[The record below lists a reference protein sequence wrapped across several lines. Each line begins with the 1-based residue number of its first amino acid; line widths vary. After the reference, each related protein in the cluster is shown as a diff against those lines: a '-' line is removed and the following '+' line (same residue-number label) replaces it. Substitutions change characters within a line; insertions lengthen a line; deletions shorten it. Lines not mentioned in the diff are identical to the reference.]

1 MKKLFSKT
9 VAALLSVTCMG
20 SVMTASFN
28 GRPLFTPKLIAEA
41 SSGVSFD
48 EETGVLTLYGNIENM
63 FALANYS
70 GDKRVKEV
78 KALKGT
84 VLPADCTK
92 LFCRLEAEKI
102 DISNADTSHVTNM
115 SDMFSC
121 CSNLKYLN
129 IDNIDT
135 SNVTNMNQT
144 FYACPN
150 LKSINLQ
157 SFNTSNVTDM
167 MNMFNQ
173 CSSLET
179 LELRGFNTSN
189 VTNMA
194 CMFSSCT
201 NLNSIDMSTWN
212 TCNLEHMNGM
222 FQGCQNLKSLDFE
235 SFNTKELKSFNYVF
249 SGCEK
254 LEKIK
259 FGDFDTSN
267 ITNMDYLF
275 FGCSSI
281 PLLDLSSFDTS
292 KVTTMLHMF
301 DDCQSLETIYVSDKW
316 TTASLDFSHWTSI
329 EYDRFMFFSCKNLK
343 GGNGTGYDF
352 NKTRSIM
359 ACIDTKETP
368 GYLTYKKHFSTP
380 TINDGIY
387 VLESAVK
394 PNMVADVDSYEKN
407 GTRNLQLYERNNSN
421 SQKFKIKSAYNGY
434 YTIHLADNDSKVI
447 SVEGNTGS
455 PGSNVSI
462 RKNNFANNQLWF
474 FESAGNGYYYIKSKT
489 GNYLDVSGG
498 YNVNK
503 TNIQLYLGN
512 ETFAQRWK
520 LIRINN
526 GEKPSENDNSN
537 DNSKPSDNN
546 KPKDDNTDNSNP
558 TSDNTNNADGVRY
571 VKPTGN
577 IQEDISKCNQTNSL
591 HETEI
596 KSKGQ
601 TVYCTLNSNNTF
613 LFKFIPFESDVYKI
627 YPVNRNYHIN
637 IEIYQED
644 NNEYKI
650 VEPSIF
656 GKYFYSLDE
665 KTTYYARIY
674 FTEPYSNDFIPSH
687 ISINILSYVIK
698 EIDDSELDDSQFPY
712 QISLED
718 KDEKNDDLIEKYVHK
733 TKIEFNNNEITLFKL
748 KPLRDSFYLFGVFNY
763 IESTSIHV
771 FKMTGKSLTEIEQT
785 KEKDGVYNYLL
796 EGNSEYIIVVFTNS
810 DSDDK
815 NEFYCRQN
823 NWVYVDYGA
832 TVRVPSV
839 PINLPNTID
848 YNSVPEDFK
857 YKNYTY
863 ITDKGLYELLKYDE
877 KKYYGNDEYK
887 ESDFM
892 EKMNMGDGT
901 KTDSDVLYNNC
912 ERWYATLYKAQ
923 NKLTNSFNNA
933 IQTIGTGTSIVS
945 IFPLGEVALI
955 VSGVGG
961 ACAIYSLCL
970 ELQKNNFIDAMYY
983 GKGNFVIID
992 SPIFHPETNMKDE
1005 ADYMSGEQRK
1015 NETNGYYD
1023 YSRVYVPW
1031 EKHKNYINKFCNGIK
1046 CEID

>member
-1 MKKLFSKT
+1 MKKIFSKT

-28 GRPLFTPKLIAEA
+28 GRPLFTPKLIAKA

-179 LELRGFNTSN
+179 LDLRGFNTSN

-259 FGDFDTSN
+259 FGDFDISN

-462 RKNNFANNQLWF
+462 RKNNLANNQLWF

-558 TSDNTNNADGVRY
+558 TSDNTNDADGVRY

-577 IQEDISKCNQTNSL
+577 IQEDINLCNQTNSL
-591 HETEI
+591 QEAVM
-596 KSKGQ
+596 GAN
-601 TVYCTLNSNNTF
+601 YCTLNSNNTF
-613 LFKFIPFESDVYKI
+613 LFKFIPDETQLYSI
-627 YPVNRNYHIN
+627 YPVNKDYPLN
-637 IEIYQED
+637 IEIYQDD
-644 NNEYKI
+644 NNEYNT
-650 VEPSIF
+650 VPPSF
-656 GKYFYSLDE
+656 GKYIYQLNK

-674 FTEPYSNDFIPSH
+674 FTEAINNGFVRSNINMLIMSH
-687 ISINILSYVIK
+687 KDDKVEEINDAL
-698 EIDDSELDDSQFPY
+698 LDDSNFPY
-712 QISLED
+712 QITPED
-718 KDEKNDDLIEKYVHK
+718 KDKDNNYLIGKYVPRK
-733 TKIEFNNNEITLFKL
+733 DLKIDNNKLYLFKVNPQ
-748 KPLRDSFYLFGVFNY
+748 KDEFFVFDVIAN
-763 IESTSIHV
+763 SDNTSIHV
-771 FKMTGKSLTEIEQT
+771 YKNDKSYTEIEKT
-785 KEKDGVYNYLL
+785 EEDNDYLL
-796 EGNSEYIIVVFTNS
+796 EKNTEYIIGVFTNS
-810 DSDDK
+810 DSVDG
-815 NEFYCRQN
+815 NEFYIRQN
-823 NWVYVDYGA
+823 NWKYVEFCASY
-832 TVRVPSV
+832 S
-839 PINLPNTID
+839 
-848 YNSVPEDFK
+848 
-857 YKNYTY
+857 YTY
-863 ITDKGLYELLKYDE
+863 DPFGSHQEYNVTCITAKGLYHLLEYPE
-877 KKYYGNDEYK
+877 KKYRLNTEFDESRY
-887 ESDFM
+887 M
-892 EKMNMGDGT
+892 EKMNTSDGT
-901 KTDSDVLYNNC
+901 KSFSDVRYNSCKDWAEDLQMNQDEAEKIFNDIVQEIGISTSVIGLILITAGPEIGAVVTITGGVC
-912 ERWYATLYKAQ
+912 SVLTLFSPIAQ
-923 NKLTNSFNNA
+923 TDL
-933 IQTIGTGTSIVS
+933 
-945 IFPLGEVALI
+945 
-955 VSGVGG
+955 
-961 ACAIYSLCL
+961 
-970 ELQKNNFIDAMYY
+970 IDALYY
-983 GKGNFVIID
+983 GKGNIEI
-992 SPIFHPETNMKDE
+992 T
-1005 ADYMSGEQRK
+1005 DYDLSTPARISGGVSTRA
-1015 NETNGYYD
+1015 YD
-1023 YSRVYVPW
+1023 PW
-1031 EKHKNYINKFCNGIK
+1031 EEQHYINKFQSGRQCDITVYDLYELTQQTDGKWTMRLLDPIK
-1046 CEID
+1046 